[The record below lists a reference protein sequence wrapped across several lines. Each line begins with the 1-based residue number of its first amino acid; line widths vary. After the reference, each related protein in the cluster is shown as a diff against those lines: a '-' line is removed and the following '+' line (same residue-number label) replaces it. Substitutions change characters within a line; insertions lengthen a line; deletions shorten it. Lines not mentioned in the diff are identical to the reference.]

1 MPKKIYSDVLNLKQ
15 RFFFDQLMD
24 SFKYYVLRINGQLS
38 ELLATFLY
46 EWEALIGNAIETHK
60 KFG

>member
-1 MPKKIYSDVLNLKQ
+1 
-15 RFFFDQLMD
+15 MD